1 MNRLN
6 LTTLEEAALN
16 SIEKVYEC
24 KFTKPL
30 RVTKE
35 ESGGMYYY
43 ELQLFLYNDYF
54 DPFIIGVQ
62 CKDDEEF
69 ITFLEKDLK
78 ERQLTRRKHYGLIR
92 YDNE

>member
-6 LTTLEEAALN
+6 LTTLEESALN

-30 RVTKE
+30 KVIKE

-43 ELQLFLYNDYF
+43 EL
-54 DPFIIGVQ
+54 
-62 CKDDEEF
+62 
-69 ITFLEKDLK
+69 
-78 ERQLTRRKHYGLIR
+78 
-92 YDNE
+92 

>member
-6 LTTLEEAALN
+6 LTTLEETALN

-30 RVTKE
+30 KVTKE

-43 ELQLFLYNDYF
+43 
-54 DPFIIGVQ
+54 
-62 CKDDEEF
+62 
-69 ITFLEKDLK
+69 
-78 ERQLTRRKHYGLIR
+78 
-92 YDNE
+92 